1 MIRKLVAYTLALLL
15 QATLNVSAHATE
27 LFYEGCEGSNCSKSF
42 ILKKTPEKDG
52 VYLVKV
58 MLVKYREKN
67 STNATE
73 DTSTAKVDCNRNM
86 ATVTWENQ
94 KATRVDRSI
103 FTTPKKQT
111 KLRRGKASEPEPEKT
126 YDETTS
132 LWKRVC
138 PEN

>member
-1 MIRKLVAYTLALLL
+1 MFGA
-15 QATLNVSAHATE
+15 AHATE
-27 LFYEGCEGSNCSKSF
+27 LFYEGCEGSSCSKSF
-42 ILKKTPEKDG
+42 ILKKTPERDG
-52 VYLVKV
+52 VFLVKV

-73 DTSTAKVDCNRNM
+73 DTSTAKVDCNRNI

-94 KATRVDRSI
+94 KASKIDRSI
-103 FTTPKKQT
+103 FAKPLKQIKVRKG
-111 KLRRGKASEPEPEKT
+111 KLGEPEPEKV

-138 PEN
+138 PAN